1 MPGLVGM
8 AKKAMVSKPVMSAA
22 KKVDNM
28 RSFINNPGA
37 SINKGIAGAI
47 RNPAK
52 TVTSFATDQ
61 IAGGL
66 TSAPIIPGAG
76 SVGGKIGNKIQS
88 IMDGGKKSASLGRA
102 VKADKY
108 LKSGFANKLEYGVNK
123 TAMGLSRLSGMMP
136 M

>member
-22 KKVDNM
+22 KKVDNIG
-28 RSFINNPGA
+28 SFINNPGA

-47 RNPAK
+47 QNPAK
-52 TVTSFATDQ
+52 TVTSFVTDQ
-61 IAGGL
+61 IAGSL

-76 SVGGKIGNKIQS
+76 LVGGKIGNKIQS
-88 IMDGGKKSASLGRA
+88 IIDGGKKSASLERA